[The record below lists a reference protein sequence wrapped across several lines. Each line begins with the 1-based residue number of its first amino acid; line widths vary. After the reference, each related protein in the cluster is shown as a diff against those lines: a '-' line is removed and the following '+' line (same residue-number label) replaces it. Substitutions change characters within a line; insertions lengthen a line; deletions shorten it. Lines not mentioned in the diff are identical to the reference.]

1 MSQIYEFTIE
11 LLEDTHIGTGV
22 GNHLVDSF
30 NTTDEQGHP
39 VIWRQHLKGI
49 LREAANDWVELGK
62 LSELEDDRENLVNQ
76 LFGAPNQNLQQG
88 CLTLYSAY
96 IKDPQSQSPEQF
108 FINLSSTALGKK
120 TDRNSDGLFNRA
132 AQEGSLRTKQ
142 YVRAGTKFSC
152 EYQLF
157 GELSAEEEVRLNNAM
172 QRIIKR
178 MYALGS
184 QKNRATGTIKITHK
198 GSKAHEDKALNL
210 SATDAT
216 TFINLT
222 LEALE
227 PLRLP
232 ATNKPGNLVT
242 TETFIDGNKLLG
254 AFANWCK
261 QHQKNACFQAIINGQ
276 ISFGYA
282 YPVSNLKGG
291 ENNISFPLPQSYQ
304 APKAGLDAQGEG
316 IKAEQDT
323 PWWLNSSKPVPVEPL
338 VNTKLKKVG
347 AGHYVSLNTSH
358 PNNWHLSK
366 QSTSLHMRNDI
377 SKHDLFTEETV
388 PKGTRFQCQLLI
400 TDRDVRKQFIE
411 TILTPVYQQGQP
423 LLIGRGGAPVKVTL
437 ANAVPLEQML
447 PTVNEKNFQY
457 TLVTI
462 SPWLIYNEQ
471 LQPETKLTP
480 KVLDDAFG
488 LGTCLQDAFEEG
500 KTFAQSQTT
509 LISGFNPAS
518 GLPKRTETAIAS
530 GSVIRFEIENQNES
544 QNQNQRKAINA
555 LLDKLNTCFAVGQK
569 QAQGLGRFYVYTGAP
584 ALEWSN
590 GNHSNSN
597 TCSFYSRREQIYQQV
612 DANWPGFDEALNQV
626 SKSKQPSKQQWQQL
640 RQKFRQVEYAHNQQP
655 DQKQEE
661 VHKQAIAN
669 IFKPFIDRKVNNN
682 PWKAISRALEL
693 WKEAIQSKDI
703 GEQLIYSLYLF
714 DKIWLPLTT
723 TTENSPQTSKEEEGA
738 K

>member
-30 NTTDEQGHP
+30 NTTDEQGYP

-49 LREAANDWVELGK
+49 LREAANEWVELGEAVGVEENRQK
-62 LSELEDDRENLVNQ
+62 ISET
-76 LFGAPNQNLQQG
+76 LFGASNQNRNQG

-96 IKDPQSQSPEQF
+96 IEGSQNQSPEQF

-132 AQEGSLRTKQ
+132 AQKGSLRTKQ

-157 GELSAEEEVRLNNAM
+157 GEFSAEEEARLNNAM
-172 QRIIKR
+172 QSILKR

-184 QKNRATGTIKITHK
+184 QKNRATGAIKIIHK
-198 GSKAHEDKALNL
+198 GSKTHEDKALNL
-210 SATDAT
+210 SMADAPA
-216 TFINLT
+216 FINLT

-261 QHQKNACFQAIINGQ
+261 QHQQNGCFQAIINGQ

-282 YPVSNLKGG
+282 YPVSNLKDV
-291 ENNISFPLPQSYQ
+291 ENDISFPLPQNYR
-304 APKAGLDAQGEG
+304 APKVGLNNKGE
-316 IKAEQDT
+316 AESVDQHL
-323 PWWLNSSKPVPVEPL
+323 PWWLQKTKPIPKEPIKDE
-338 VNTKLKKVG
+338 KLKRLST
-347 AGHYVSLNTSH
+347 GHYVSLNTSD

-400 TDRDVRKQFIE
+400 SNSDVRKQFIE

-437 ANAVPLEQML
+437 AKALPLEQML
-447 PTVNEKNFQY
+447 PTVNDKTSRY
-457 TLVTI
+457 TLVTT
-462 SPWLIYNEQ
+462 SPWLIYNPQ

-480 KVLDDAFG
+480 KVLDEAFG

-500 KTFAQSQTT
+500 KTLTQSQTT

-530 GSVIRFEIENQNES
+530 GSMIRFEIENES

-555 LLDKLNTCFAVGQK
+555 LLDKLNTSPAVGQK
-569 QAQGLGRFYVYTGAP
+569 QAQGLGRFYVYTESP
-584 ALEWSN
+584 ELEWSN
-590 GNHSNSN
+590 GNHSSSN
-597 TCSFYSRREQIYQQV
+597 ICSFYSQREQIYQQV
-612 DANWPGFDEALNQV
+612 DAIWPGFVKALNQV

-655 DQKQEE
+655 EQKQED

-669 IFKPFIDRKVNNN
+669 IFKQFVERKVNNN
-682 PWKAISRALEL
+682 PWEAISTALEL
-693 WKEAIQSKDI
+693 WKNAIQSKDI
-703 GEQLIYSLYLF
+703 GEQLTYSLYLF
-714 DKIWLPLTT
+714 DKIWLSLTT
-723 TTENSPQTSKEEEGA
+723 TTENIPQSNKEEEGA